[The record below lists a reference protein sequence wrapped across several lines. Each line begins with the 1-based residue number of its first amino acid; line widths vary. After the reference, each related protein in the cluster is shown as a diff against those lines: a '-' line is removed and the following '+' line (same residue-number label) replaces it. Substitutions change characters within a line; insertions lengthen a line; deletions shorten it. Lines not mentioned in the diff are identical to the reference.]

1 MPTNLPPDYYEVEK
15 RYREAREPAEK
26 AELIEEMLSTIPK
39 HKGTDKLR
47 ADLRRKMAKFKES
60 AEQQKK
66 TGRKDT
72 TYVVD
77 KEGAG
82 QVAVV
87 GAANTGKSS
96 LVASL
101 TNADPEVAEYPFA
114 TWLPT
119 PGMAPYENVQIQLID
134 TPSLDREFVEPAL
147 VDLIRRAD
155 LILMM
160 LDIQAFPFDQLEQ
173 SLHFLEVNR
182 IIPLEHQ
189 ENFPQDRRHTF
200 LPFVFFMNKVDDE
213 SLDEDFETFLQL
225 YEGPWQ
231 ILSGSVKTRRNIDR
245 MLGSLFDQLGVMRI
259 YSKAPGKEADLTSP
273 FIIQIGAT
281 VEEFASRVHKDFVRD
296 LKTARVWGSTAHDGL
311 MAGRDHILQDGDV
324 VELKT

>member
-1 MPTNLPPDYYEVEK
+1 MPTNLPPEYYKVEE
-15 RYREAREPAEK
+15 RYRQAREPAEK

-47 ADLRRKMAKFKES
+47 ADLRRKLAKFKES

-66 TGRKDT
+66 TGRRDT
-72 TYVVD
+72 TYVID

-82 QVAVV
+82 QVVVV
-87 GAANTGKSS
+87 GSANTGKSS

-119 PGMAPYENVQIQLID
+119 PGMAPYQNVQIQLID

-147 VDLIRRAD
+147 VDLIRRAE
-155 LILMM
+155 LILVL
-160 LDIQAFPFDQLEQ
+160 LDIQAFPFDQLEHT
-173 SLHFLEVNR
+173 LGFLEEHR
-182 IIPLEHQ
+182 IIPVERQ
-189 ENFPQDRRHTF
+189 QKFPQDRRHTF
-200 LPFVFFMNKVDDE
+200 LPFVFFMNKVDYD
-213 SLDEDFETFLQL
+213 SVDEDFETFLQL
-225 YEGPWQ
+225 YDGPWT
-231 ILSGSVKTRRNIDR
+231 ILSGSVKTGRGIEDL
-245 MLGSLFDQLGVMRI
+245 LGHIFQKLGVMRI
-259 YSKAPGKEADLTSP
+259 FSKVPGKEADLSAP
-273 FIIQIGAT
+273 FIIHTGAT
-281 VEEFASRVHKDFVRD
+281 VQEFAARIHKDFVKE

-311 MAGRDHILQDGDV
+311 MAGRDHVLQDGDI

>member
-1 MPTNLPPDYYEVEK
+1 
-15 RYREAREPAEK
+15 
-26 AELIEEMLSTIPK
+26 MLSTIPK

-47 ADLRRKMAKFKES
+47 ADLRRKLAKFKES
-60 AEQQKK
+60 AEQQRK
-66 TGRKDT
+66 TGRRDT
-72 TYVVD
+72 TYVID

-119 PGMAPYENVQIQLID
+119 PGMAAYENVQIQLID

-147 VDLIRRAD
+147 VDMIRRAD
-155 LILMM
+155 LLLIM

-173 SLHFLEVNR
+173 TISFLEEHR

-189 ENFPQDRRHTF
+189 EQFAQDRRHTF
-200 LPFVFFMNKVDDE
+200 LPFVFFMNKVDAE
-213 SLDEDFETFLQL
+213 SLDEDFQTFLQL
-225 YEGPWQ
+225 YDGPWK
-231 ILSGSVKTRRNIDR
+231 IIPGSVHTGRNVEGL
-245 MLGSLFDQLGVMRI
+245 LGRIFQALGVMRI
-259 YSKAPGKEADLTSP
+259 FSKVPGKEADLSRP
-273 FIIQIGAT
+273 FIIHTGAT
-281 VEEFASRVHKDFVRD
+281 VQEFAAKIHKDFVKD
-296 LKTARVWGSTAHDGL
+296 LKSARVWGSTAHDGL
-311 MAGRDHILQDGDV
+311 MAGRDHILQDGDI

>member
-1 MPTNLPPDYYEVEK
+1 MPTNLPPEYYKVEE

-47 ADLRRKMAKFKES
+47 ADLRRKLAKFKES
-60 AEQQKK
+60 AAQQKK
-66 TGRKDT
+66 TGRRDT
-72 TYVVD
+72 TYVID

-96 LVASL
+96 LVASR
-101 TNADPEVAEYPFA
+101 TNADPEVAEYPLA

-119 PGMAPYENVQIQLID
+119 PGMAPHENVQIQLID
-134 TPSLDREFVEPAL
+134 TPSLDRDFVEPAL

-160 LDIQAFPFDQLEQ
+160 LDIQAYPFDQLEQ
-173 SLHFLEVNR
+173 SLTFLEEHR
-182 IIPLEHQ
+182 IIPIENQ

-213 SLDEDFETFLQL
+213 TMDDDFETFLQL
-225 YEGPWQ
+225 YDGPWR
-231 ILSGSVKTRRNIDR
+231 ILPGSVKTGRDIDGLLR
-245 MLGSLFDQLGVMRI
+245 YIFDQLGVMRI
-259 YSKAPGKEADLTSP
+259 YSKVPGKEADLTSP
-273 FIIQIGAT
+273 FIIHAGAT
-281 VEEFASRVHKDFVRD
+281 VEEFAANVHKDFVKS
-296 LKTARVWGSTAHDGL
+296 LKSARVWGSTAHDGL
-311 MAGRDHILQDGDV
+311 MAGRDHVLQDGDI

>member
-47 ADLRRKMAKFKES
+47 ADLRRKLAKFKES

-66 TGRKDT
+66 TGRRDT
-72 TYVVD
+72 TYVID

-82 QVAVV
+82 QAAVV

-119 PGMAPYENVQIQLID
+119 PGMATYENVQIQLID
-134 TPSLDREFVEPAL
+134 TPSLDRDFVEPAL
-147 VDLIRRAD
+147 VDMIRRAD

-173 SLHFLEVNR
+173 SIDFLETNR
-182 IIPLEHQ
+182 IIPLERR
-189 ENFPQDRRHTF
+189 ENFPQDLRHTF

-213 SLDEDFETFLQL
+213 SLDEDFQTFLQL
-225 YEGPWQ
+225 LDAPWQ
-231 ILSGSVKTRRNIDR
+231 ILPGSVMTGRNV
-245 MLGSLFDQLGVMRI
+245 DQLIKGVFSGLGVMRI
-259 YSKAPGKEADLTSP
+259 YSKAPGKTADLTSP
-273 FIIQIGAT
+273 FVIDVGAT
-281 VEEFASRVHKDFVRD
+281 VEEFAARVHKDF
-296 LKTARVWGSTAHDGL
+296 LKNLKSARVWGSTAHDGL
-311 MAGRDHILQDGDV
+311 MAGRDHVLQDGDI
-324 VELKT
+324 VELRT

>member
-1 MPTNLPPDYYEVEK
+1 MQAESTNMPTNLPPNYYEVEK
-15 RYREAREPAEK
+15 RYREARDPAEK

-60 AEQQKK
+60 AEHQKK

-72 TYVVD
+72 TYVID

-114 TWLPT
+114 TWLPM

-155 LILMM
+155 LILTM

-173 SLHFLEVNR
+173 SLHFLEANR
-182 IIPLEHQ
+182 IIPLEHRD
-189 ENFPQDRRHTF
+189 NFPQDRRHTF

-213 SLDEDFETFLQL
+213 SLDDDFETFLQL
-225 YEGPWQ
+225 
-231 ILSGSVKTRRNIDR
+231 
-245 MLGSLFDQLGVMRI
+245 
-259 YSKAPGKEADLTSP
+259 
-273 FIIQIGAT
+273 
-281 VEEFASRVHKDFVRD
+281 
-296 LKTARVWGSTAHDGL
+296 
-311 MAGRDHILQDGDV
+311 
-324 VELKT
+324 

>member
-1 MPTNLPPDYYEVEK
+1 MPTNLPPEYYKVEE

-47 ADLRRKMAKFKES
+47 ADLRRKLAKFKES

-66 TGRKDT
+66 TGRRDT
-72 TYVVD
+72 TYVID

-87 GAANTGKSS
+87 GASNTGKSS

-119 PGMAPYENVQIQLID
+119 PGMAPFENVQIQLID

-147 VDLIRRAD
+147 VDMIRRAD
-155 LILMM
+155 LILVM
-160 LDIQAFPFDQLEQ
+160 LDIQAFPFDQLEETL
-173 SLHFLEVNR
+173 SFLEEHR
-182 IIPLEHQ
+182 IIPVERQDSFL
-189 ENFPQDRRHTF
+189 QDRRHTF
-200 LPFVFFMNKVDDE
+200 LPFVFLMNKVDDE
-213 SLDEDFETFLQL
+213 GLDEDFETFLQL
-225 YEGPWQ
+225 YDGPWKV
-231 ILSGSVKTRRNIDR
+231 LPGSVRTERDID
-245 MLGSLFDQLGVMRI
+245 SLLAHIFHQLNVMRI
-259 YSKAPGKEADLTSP
+259 YSKVPGKEADLSAP
-273 FIIQIGAT
+273 FIIHTGAT
-281 VEEFASRVHKDFVRD
+281 VQEFAARIHKDFIKD
-296 LKTARVWGSTAHDGL
+296 LKSARVWGSTAHDGL
-311 MAGRDHILQDGDV
+311 MAGRDHVLQDGDI